1 MRALEAEQAVLG
13 SILID
18 ARCLEA
24 VTRML
29 RPHDFGVETNRGIYQ
44 VMLGMDRAGRRID
57 PVTVLENMK
66 QAGICIEGQTRGYIL
81 QLMDITPTAAN
92 VEEYARIVREE
103 ALRRG
108 AAALAEH
115 ITLEL
120 ARHSPTQAI
129 LLDAARRLADLQKD
143 GINEDSLGP
152 DGAMMEFYKHR
163 ELVDQGKG
171 AFVPTGYQDI
181 DTVLGGGMLNSGMYI
196 LAARPGV
203 GKTTLAVNIADRVAK
218 TGKAVLFVTL
228 EMDTEQIESKR
239 LARETGIPSN
249 RLLMDVLSDEEWAA
263 VAHAGDML
271 RAIPV
276 HFNRRDTVTVAQ
288 VEQMAL
294 RVDGLGLIVIDYI
307 GKITPETQGRKQN
320 RVEYMTEIS
329 GEIKNLA
336 RRFRVPVL
344 ALCQLNRAGADR
356 KDPTPI
362 LSDLRDTGAIEQD
375 ADGVIF
381 LHRADYYRP
390 QGGGNTTSDLQVILA
405 KNRHGAVGE
414 CALAFDLAGS
424 KLTTSRRGPI
434 ARRKEYRA
442 EPLGPTQM
450 TWEDMSK
457 KMDREMPFDREENAK
472 YDVKD

>member
-18 ARCLEA
+18 ARCLET
-24 VTRML
+24 VTRTL
-29 RPHDFGVETNRGIYQ
+29 RPQDFGVETNRGMYQ
-44 VMLGMDRAGRRID
+44 VILAMDRAGQRID
-57 PVTVLENMK
+57 PVTVLESMK
-66 QAGICIEGQTRGYIL
+66 RASLYIEGQTREYIL
-81 QLMDITPTAAN
+81 QLMDTTPTAAN
-92 VEEYARIVREE
+92 VEEYAKIVREE

-108 AAALAEH
+108 AAALAEY
-115 ITLEL
+115 IIAEL
-120 ARHSPTQAI
+120 AGHRPTQEV
-129 LLDAARRLADLQKD
+129 LMAASRRLADLQKD
-143 GINEDSLGP
+143 GVTDDLLGP
-152 DGAMMEFYKHR
+152 DDALLAFYRHR

-181 DTVLGGGMLNSGMYI
+181 DSVLGGGMLNSGMYI

-203 GKTTLAVNIADRVAK
+203 GKTTLAINIAERVAK
-218 TGKAVLFVTL
+218 AGKAVLFVSL
-228 EMDTEQIESKR
+228 EMETEQIESKR
-239 LARETGIPSN
+239 LALRTGIPSN
-249 RLLMDVLSDEEWAA
+249 RLLTESLTEEEWTA
-263 VAHAGDML
+263 VAHTGDML
-271 RAIPV
+271 LALPIYL
-276 HFNRRDTVTVAQ
+276 NERDTVTVAQ
-288 VEQMAL
+288 VEQMAR

-307 GKITPETQGRKQN
+307 GKITPDTQGRKPN

-336 RRFRVPVL
+336 RRFKVPVL
-344 ALCQLNRAGADR
+344 TLCQLNRAGADR

-414 CALAFDLAGS
+414 CTLAFDLAGS

-450 TWEDMSK
+450 TWEDLSGEIDR
-457 KMDREMPFDREENAK
+457 KMPYDREDTTT
-472 YDVKD
+472 